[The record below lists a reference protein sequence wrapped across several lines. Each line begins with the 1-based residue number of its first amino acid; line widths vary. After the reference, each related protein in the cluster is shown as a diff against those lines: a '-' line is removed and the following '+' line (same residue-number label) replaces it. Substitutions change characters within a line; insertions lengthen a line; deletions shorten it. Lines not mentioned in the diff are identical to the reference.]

1 MKKIKLFIFLSVIAT
16 MAPLIA
22 FAAIGVT
29 YPLVPCGGASQ
40 PACSVACFYVMID
53 RIINFILYAIAMPLS
68 ATALMVAGI
77 YLVAGGSEKAITT
90 GKAIFKF
97 TLIGLFIAFGAWLIV
112 DLILGNLLQD
122 KYKFWQKFPAGC
134 TANPVSS
141 SLNNQIT
148 SNGLALNN
156 SNTSTAVSNILD
168 DGSYED
174 GVDTNTPGFQIL
186 ENQPPEGTGLSPDIN
201 PTADCNANIPG
212 NLLGA
217 DLNGV
222 EPARVAA
229 IIQAESSGNP
239 NAFNA
244 ENDGK
249 GSYGLMQVRAD
260 TARLYDSS
268 LAGLSDAQI
277 GDKLI
282 NDSKYNVN
290 IGTKYYADLLNK
302 YGNPTLASSAYN
314 GGPLANRPSVNCANE
329 PSPYGGTMR
338 RWECPYDNNA
348 HTVANIGY
356 QPTRK
361 YTQNIN
367 NFYQKNCSN

>member
-1 MKKIKLFIFLSVIAT
+1 
-16 MAPLIA
+16 
-22 FAAIGVT
+22 
-29 YPLVPCGGASQ
+29 
-40 PACSVACFYVMID
+40 
-53 RIINFILYAIAMPLS
+53 
-68 ATALMVAGI
+68 
-77 YLVAGGSEKAITT
+77 
-90 GKAIFKF
+90 
-97 TLIGLFIAFGAWLIV
+97 
-112 DLILGNLLQD
+112 
-122 KYKFWQKFPAGC
+122 
-134 TANPVSS
+134 
-141 SLNNQIT
+141 
-148 SNGLALNN
+148 
-156 SNTSTAVSNILD
+156 
-168 DGSYED
+168 
-174 GVDTNTPGFQIL
+174 
-186 ENQPPEGTGLSPDIN
+186 
-201 PTADCNANIPG
+201 
-212 NLLGA
+212 LGA

-268 LAGLSDAQI
+268 LASLSDAQI